1 MRTRLLLGVP
11 VVSEHSMAVTGA
23 LVHAIVLIHHQMA
36 QQDKGRAVVLAETRA
51 MVLHVAAVSSEQA
64 TTPAVVVPLQQ
75 LVWLGALVLR
85 VPLVLL
91 VGRVHMLWGIMFL
104 VDKVA
109 MELPEAM
116 AAVVAVV
123 VAVLGVNR
131 MELTK
136 LVALVAV
143 AVLEALEEAV
153 AQEERAVAVRSR
165 FLFGTMVP
173 MVNLLIV
180 HLTRVLVVLV
190 VTVVP
195 VVTVALAE
203 LAGLV
208 ESVMA
213 AQ

>member
-1 MRTRLLLGVP
+1 MRTHLLLGVP
-11 VVSEHSMAVTGA
+11 VVLEHSMVVTGA
-23 LVHAIVLIHHQMA
+23 LVLAIVLMHHQMA
-36 QQDKGRAVVLAETRA
+36 RQDKGRAVVLAETRA

-75 LVWLGALVLR
+75 LVWRGALVLR

-104 VDKVA
+104 VDKA
-109 MELPEAM
+109 GMELPEAM

-123 VAVLGVNR
+123 VVVLGVNR

-153 AQEERAVAVRSR
+153 VQEERAVAVLSR
-165 FLFGTMVP
+165 FFFGTMVP
-173 MVNLLIV
+173 MVNLLIA
-180 HLTRVLVVLV
+180 HLTRVLV

-203 LAGLV
+203 LEELV
-208 ESVMA
+208 ELVELVMA
-213 AQ
+213 VQ